1 MTTLKAEKRNP
12 EIKAKKLRREG
23 FAPGV
28 LFGKGM
34 DESVPLQFAEAD
46 VLQFI
51 KKNGE
56 GSQVILDLGSEK
68 TNAVVKSI
76 DYNSMKKQVM
86 AFDLQALVHGE
97 VISTS
102 VQVKLENSDCVQG
115 IVEQDLSE
123 ISYKADPSNLLDTII
138 IDFEKLAPEIKVMHV
153 KDLVLPEN
161 KDVQFIT
168 PEDAMIFHISDYVK
182 NTEAEESEVNE
193 AED

>member
-12 EIKAKKLRREG
+12 DIKAKKLRREG

-51 KKNGE
+51 RKNGE
-56 GSQVILDLGSEK
+56 GTQVTLDLGSEK

-76 DYNSMKKQVM
+76 DYNPMKKQVM
-86 AFDLQALVHGE
+86 AFDLQALVQGE

-123 ISYKADPSNLLDTII
+123 ISYRADPSNLLDTII

-153 KDLVLPEN
+153 KDLTLPGN
-161 KDVQFIT
+161 KDVQFVT

-182 NTEAEESEVNE
+182 NTESEES
-193 AED
+193 AEDKAED

>member
-12 EIKAKKLRREG
+12 DIKAKKLRREG

-56 GSQVILDLGSEK
+56 GSQVTLDLGSEK

-76 DYNSMKKQVM
+76 DYNPMKKQVM
-86 AFDLQALVHGE
+86 AFDLQALVQGE

-102 VQVKLENSDCVQG
+102 VQVKLENSDCVQAVSYTHLDVYKRQSLHILSLRSKSG
-115 IVEQDLSE
+115 IKSAGEMMPRCV
-123 ISYKADPSNLLDTII
+123 
-138 IDFEKLAPEIKVMHV
+138 
-153 KDLVLPEN
+153 
-161 KDVQFIT
+161 
-168 PEDAMIFHISDYVK
+168 
-182 NTEAEESEVNE
+182 
-193 AED
+193 